1 MIEVSRQAL
10 AELTKSLAKQGFVIP
25 DYVMFQLDNCGENKN
40 QYMFAFFSIL
50 VESKQIKFVELHFLL
65 VGHTHCSVDQYF
77 SVLSK
82 VNHLDFLII
91 SLSKFYSIC
100 SVSPK
105 LILSLHQWPWKP
117 FLCKHTKLS
126 VSGQPFL
133 EFWM

>member
-1 MIEVSRQAL
+1 MISGGANVMIEVSRQAL
-10 AELTKSLAKQGFVIP
+10 SELTKSLAKLGFVIP

-82 VNHLDFLII
+82 VNHLDFLNF
-91 SLSKFYSIC
+91 SFSKLYSIC
-100 SVSPK
+100 SVLPK
-105 LILSLHQWPWKP
+105 LI
-117 FLCKHTKLS
+117 
-126 VSGQPFL
+126 
-133 EFWM
+133 